1 MAGARVCLAW
11 WLVGWEGRGLV
22 AARVLCLMLVCL
34 TGWVVLLAGAAGA
47 ADAGLLVVR
56 REVPGAAA
64 AGPEAGAGPGGPDG
78 GRCPDPAAP
87 LERCGGAGW

>member
-34 TGWVVLLAGAAGA
+34 TGWVVLLAGAAAA

-56 REVPGAAA
+56 REVPGLRRRD
-64 AGPEAGAGPGGPDG
+64 PRPGPGRA
-78 GRCPDPAAP
+78 GRMVVAALTRLLP
-87 LERCGGAGW
+87 